1 MIYMISRQTEKKAKV
16 RMGDAIRVKIR
27 NGGWEIIRFD
37 KVVEKDKANFNQT
50 RYLNDLHLQNFVN
63 ALACG
68 HLDMKQKGMFN
79 KVYWKQV
86 FVVLTNV
93 GLLYFDDPKSAP
105 KDLFP
110 VLNCNIEYVPP
121 TKVKGITTAF
131 RLKMYNKKITFNCC
145 SLSEFD
151 AWFRAIRML

>member
-79 KVYWKQV
+79 KVYWK
-86 FVVLTNV
+86 
-93 GLLYFDDPKSAP
+93 
-105 KDLFP
+105 
-110 VLNCNIEYVPP
+110 
-121 TKVKGITTAF
+121 
-131 RLKMYNKKITFNCC
+131 
-145 SLSEFD
+145 
-151 AWFRAIRML
+151 